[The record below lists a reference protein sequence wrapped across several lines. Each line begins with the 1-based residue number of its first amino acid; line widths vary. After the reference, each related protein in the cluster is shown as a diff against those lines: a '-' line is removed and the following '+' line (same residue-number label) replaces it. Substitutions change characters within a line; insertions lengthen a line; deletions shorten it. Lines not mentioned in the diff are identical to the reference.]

1 MDMVNY
7 ITYLSGTEIDYSYMP
22 FDPYNYPNPTEG
34 QTIVIVNQITLEGD
48 EGVALFKGCLNTTI
62 DHLDWIDT
70 SQATDFMDMFAN
82 SIHLQEVDLSTWNT
96 SNVTRT
102 TNMFYGCNFVE
113 KINLI
118 GWDVSNLESCTDMFN
133 SCSQLIE
140 IDVTD
145 DSDWLTDAPNLSD
158 SGGMFSDCWRL
169 PNFYQYITDASR
181 ANTSGG
187 YFTGIWNW
195 SKTAY
200 GTYEKVNDDW
210 EEIQVY
216 IKDGS
221 WQKTEVYR

>member
-1 MDMVNY
+1 
-7 ITYLSGTEIDYSYMP
+7 
-22 FDPYNYPNPTEG
+22 
-34 QTIVIVNQITLEGD
+34 
-48 EGVALFKGCLNTTI
+48 
-62 DHLDWIDT
+62 
-70 SQATDFMDMFAN
+70 MDMFAN

-102 TNMFYGCNFVE
+102 INMFYGCNFIE
-113 KINLI
+113 KINLT
-118 GWDVSNLESCTDMFN
+118 GWDVSSLESCSDMFN
-133 SCSQLIE
+133 SCSQLME

-145 DSDWLTDAPNLSD
+145 ESNWLEDAPNLYD
-158 SGGMFSDCWRL
+158 SGGMFEECWRL
-169 PNFYQYITDASR
+169 PNFYRYITDASR